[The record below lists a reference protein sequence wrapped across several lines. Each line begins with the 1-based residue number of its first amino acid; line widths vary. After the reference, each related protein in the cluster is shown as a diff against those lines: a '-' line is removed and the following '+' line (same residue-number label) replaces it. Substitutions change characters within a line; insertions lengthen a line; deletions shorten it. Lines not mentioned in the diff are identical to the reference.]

1 MRTVFAIGRLVTIS
15 CGDMMHW
22 LSPDAISLTLPG
34 HGVED
39 GEESTWNVFSGLG
52 NWRKLYV
59 MVASSRI
66 QHDYNPHS
74 FIVRSKQLPW
84 VVIATHCFYTPPHR
98 LSIYFWRGYIAQSL
112 ASKVLSLIRNE
123 APGFAPHKRER
134 FIWRASKVLLTV
146 SKYLYLLSTLNQ
158 RYRFSLVPCPIAS
171 VNTAF

>member
-1 MRTVFAIGRLVTIS
+1 MRWHDALIITRCHFTHPAGSWGWGWGGIDLECFLGTRELKETVCHGRKQPNTT
-15 CGDMMHW
+15 W
-22 LSPDAISLTLPG
+22 LQPP
-34 HGVED
+34 
-39 GEESTWNVFSGLG
+39 
-52 NWRKLYV
+52 
-59 MVASSRI
+59 
-66 QHDYNPHS
+66 
-74 FIVRSKQLPW
+74 FIVRSRQLPW